1 LRRRILTWVLATRT
15 RKEAFGKTK
24 SSSGRKE
31 KEETKNEF
39 FSIPYPMATLL
50 NTQPYNLNP
59 I

>member
-31 KEETKNEF
+31 KEETKNQF
-39 FSIPYPMATLL
+39 ISIPYPMATLL
-50 NTQPYNLNP
+50 NTNPNP
-59 I
+59 II